1 MKKIKGLSLYEA
13 KKRLEKYGKNEITRT
28 EKVSP
33 WKILFAQF
41 ASPLILMLIG
51 AVIIS
56 LFIGVVPGGEFS
68 FTDTFLILIIVL
80 LCVFSG
86 FFQEYKAEKTI
97 EALQKMSTPMAKV
110 IRDGNEKVIPATEL
124 VPGDII
130 ILNDGDI
137 IPADAKL
144 LKANN
149 LKTDESILTGESRDL
164 GKKVYDEIF
173 MSTFITVG
181 NGIAEVTNTGM
192 NSRVGKIA
200 DKLQKIEERKTPF
213 QVELSKLSK
222 KIFWLI
228 AAIIIIIASVGY
240 FRYGAY
246 LALLVAISL
255 AVAAIPEGLPAI
267 VTLALSLGAK
277 TMSKKNALLRK
288 LSTVESSGSV
298 NIICT
303 DKTGTLTMDELT
315 VRKIFFNNKITNIE
329 DVKKPNLLL
338 ECGVLCNNT
347 RKAYEKN
354 KEYYI
359 GDQTEVALTV
369 AGEKFR
375 IIKDFIE
382 AKNARIKEIP
392 FTPKRKM
399 MTVYM
404 KDGFVFSKGAPE
416 LILNNCNKIHLRGK
430 DVVLTKKL
438 RKRILNQYNKFATEG
453 LRVLGFAYK
462 KSKDSKNLES
472 NLIWLGLQ
480 AMSDPPRPEVKEA
493 IRECYTAGIR
503 VIMITGDHAFT
514 AQAIAK
520 EIGLQSKG
528 AVSGEDLDEMNE
540 SQIKK
545 KLKKGI
551 NIFARTSPE
560 HKLRILEILQEDNEV
575 AMTGDGVNDSLALKK
590 ADVGIAMGVKGTEVA
605 REASDMILMDD
616 NFASIVNAIRE
627 GRRIFDNI
635 RKFVNYLFTC
645 NIAEVGVLFIAT
657 LFLALK
663 EPILLPVQ
671 ILWINLLTDGMPA
684 LALGVD
690 PAAPNIMKRK
700 PRKVGEPI
708 INRQLVTII
717 ISIGIQKTI
726 ILFAV
731 FFFTLPFGS
740 HVARTALFTGFI
752 LYEFIRIGV
761 IRYQEKMSL
770 FVNKWL
776 ILALILSLAAQ
787 LIIIYSPLNSL
798 FNIVPLGLMPWIV
811 LMVGFVVALSLSIL
825 MTEVIVRYYN
835 KKAY

>member
-1 MKKIKGLSLYEA
+1 MKSIKGLSLYEA

-28 EKVSP
+28 KSVSP
-33 WKILFAQF
+33 WKILFTQF

-56 LFIGVVPGGEFS
+56 LFVGVVPGGEFS
-68 FTDTFLILIIVL
+68 FTDTSLILIIVL

-110 IRDGNEKVIPATEL
+110 IRDGNEKIIPATEL

-130 ILNDGDI
+130 LLNDGDI

-144 LKANN
+144 LQANN
-149 LKTDESILTGESRDL
+149 LKTDESILTGESRDV
-164 GKKVYDEIF
+164 GKKVYDQIF
-173 MSTFITVG
+173 MSTFVTVG
-181 NGIAEVTNTGM
+181 NGVAEVTNTGM

-213 QVELSKLSK
+213 QIELSKLSK

-228 AAIIIIIASVGY
+228 AVIIIIIASAGY

-246 LALLVAISL
+246 VALLVSVSL

-288 LSTVESSGSV
+288 LSTVESAGSV

-303 DKTGTLTMDELT
+303 DKTGTLTMDEMT
-315 VRKIFFNNKITNIE
+315 IRKIFFNNKVTNIE

-347 RKAYEKN
+347 RKAYEKD

-359 GDQTEVALTV
+359 GDQTEVALTI

-375 IIKDFIE
+375 IVREFIE
-382 AKNARIKEIP
+382 AKNSRIKEIP
-392 FTPKRKM
+392 FTSKRKM

-404 KDGFVFSKGAPE
+404 KDGSVFSKGAPE
-416 LILNNCNKIHLRGK
+416 LILNRCTKINLRGEE
-430 DVVLTKKL
+430 VALTKKL
-438 RKRILNQYNKFATEG
+438 RKQILDQYSTFASEG

-462 KSKDSKNLES
+462 NSKDPKNLES
-472 NLIWLGLQ
+472 KLIWLGLQ
-480 AMSDPPRPEVKEA
+480 AMSDPPRPEVKKA
-493 IRECYTAGIR
+493 ISECYTAGIR
-503 VIMITGDHAFT
+503 VIMITGDHALT

-520 EIGLQSKG
+520 EVGLQSNG
-528 AVSGEDLDEMNE
+528 AITGEDIDEMNG

-590 ADVGIAMGVKGTEVA
+590 ADVGIAMGIKGTEVA

-616 NFASIVNAIRE
+616 NFASIVNAIKE

-645 NIAEVGVLFIAT
+645 NIAEVGVLFVAT

-671 ILWINLLTDGMPA
+671 ILWINLLTDGLPA

-700 PRKVGEPI
+700 PRKSGEPI
-708 INRQLVTII
+708 INRKLVTII
-717 ISIGIQKTI
+717 TSIGIQKTGM
-726 ILFAV
+726 LFAI
-731 FFFTLPFGS
+731 FFLTLPFGS
-740 HVARTALFTGFI
+740 DVARTSLFTGFI
-752 LYEFIRIGV
+752 LYELVRIGV
-761 IRYQEKMSL
+761 IRHQEKLSW
-770 FVNKWL
+770 FSNKWL
-776 ILALILSLAAQ
+776 IIALTLSLALQ
-787 LIIIYSPLNSL
+787 MVIIYSPLNSL
-798 FNIVPLGLMPWIV
+798 FNIVPLGLAPWAI
-811 LMVGFVVALSLSIL
+811 LLAGFGAAWVLSIT
-825 MTEVIVRYYN
+825 MTEVITKYYS
-835 KKAY
+835 KKTY